1 MREASLSRKRALADP
16 TGSPGA
22 RTVSGA
28 LAGLI
33 LEQEGRVFVPDSV
46 SHWLQAAWG
55 EEGGDRGSCET
66 GSCKLLAD
74 AQRPPETGCR

>member
-22 RTVSGA
+22 RTASGA

-55 EEGGDRGSCET
+55 EEGGDSHWPGAVVRRAAVSY
-66 GSCKLLAD
+66 
-74 AQRPPETGCR
+74 